1 MYQLADSGWEKLADN
16 VAAKV
21 RNDIDGTPITIDS
34 TVHIVTEVL
43 KEYIDMASRQEKMD
57 RRRRGL

>member
-1 MYQLADSGWEKLADN
+1 MYQLENRDWEKLADN

-21 RNDIDGTPITIDS
+21 KKDFEGNAVTIDS

-43 KEYIDMASRQEKMD
+43 KEYIDMASRQEKLD